1 MLLGP
6 VKALYNVKYYLSGLN
21 KSVWKAILFNIYLF
35 VITAVAVVVITFFT
49 GKPVV
54 DNLIEKIAT
63 YTPEINIQ
71 QGVASVNNDE
81 PLLIEPPELG
91 GYNVL
96 FDTGRTEPLYPTE
109 MAQSKTIL
117 AVTSDTAYL
126 NVQDQFQTTEIPQNL
141 NMTITSQTIL
151 QNKTTISS
159 IILYTVTII
168 IVLAQIV
175 KIPLLIL
182 VGFIMTALVNAFMR
196 AAISPAKLFKL
207 ACYIQAPVTAVYI
220 LNYASPV
227 KMPLLFFVY
236 LIIFGLYAQLVIS
249 KYNPAQ
255 EESEEE
261 QEEEHTPLT
270 AEKEEEQEEYDEENP
285 LDELNRELPLPEDR
299 PLEGEQ
305 EHGHDTEDKK

>member
-6 VKALYNVKYYLSGLN
+6 VKALYNIKYYLSGLN

-35 VITAVAVVVITFFT
+35 VITAVFVVVITFFT

-54 DNLIEKIAT
+54 DNLIEKIAN
-63 YTPEINIQ
+63 YTPEINVQ

-126 NVQDQFQTTEIPQNL
+126 NVQDQFQATEIPQNL

-151 QNKTTISS
+151 QNKATISG

-168 IVLAQIV
+168 IVLAQII

-182 VGFIMTALVNAFMR
+182 VAFIMTAVVNAFMR
-196 AAISPAKLFKL
+196 AAMSPAKLFKL
-207 ACYIQAPVTAVYI
+207 ACYIQAPVTALYI

-236 LIIFGLYAQLVIS
+236 LVIFGLYAQMVIS
-249 KYNPAQ
+249 KYNPDQ
-255 EESEEE
+255 EEE
-261 QEEEHTPLT
+261 QEEEPAHLT
-270 AEKEEEQEEYDEENP
+270 AEKEEEEDENP
-285 LDELNRELPLPEDR
+285 LDELNAEIPLPEDK
-299 PLEGEQ
+299 PLEEEQ
-305 EHGHDTEDKK
+305 DHGHDTEDKK

>member
-6 VKALYNVKYYLSGLN
+6 VKALYNIKYYLSGLN

-35 VITAVAVVVITFFT
+35 VITAVFVVVITFFT
-49 GKPVV
+49 GKPIV
-54 DNLIEKIAT
+54 DSLIEKIAN
-63 YTPEINIQ
+63 YTPEINVQ

-126 NVQDQFQTTEIPQNL
+126 NVQDQFQATEIPQNL

-151 QNKTTISS
+151 QNKATISG

-168 IVLAQIV
+168 IVLAQII

-182 VGFIMTALVNAFMR
+182 VAFIMTAVVNAFMR
-196 AAISPAKLFKL
+196 AAMSPAKLFKL
-207 ACYIQAPVTAVYI
+207 ACYIQAPVTALYI

-236 LIIFGLYAQLVIS
+236 LVIFGLYAQMVIS
-249 KYNPAQ
+249 KYNPDQ
-255 EESEEE
+255 EEE
-261 QEEEHTPLT
+261 QEEEPAHLT
-270 AEKEEEQEEYDEENP
+270 AEKEEEEDENP
-285 LDELNRELPLPEDR
+285 LDELNAEIPLPEDK
-299 PLEGEQ
+299 PLEEEQ
-305 EHGHDTEDKK
+305 DHGHDTEDKK